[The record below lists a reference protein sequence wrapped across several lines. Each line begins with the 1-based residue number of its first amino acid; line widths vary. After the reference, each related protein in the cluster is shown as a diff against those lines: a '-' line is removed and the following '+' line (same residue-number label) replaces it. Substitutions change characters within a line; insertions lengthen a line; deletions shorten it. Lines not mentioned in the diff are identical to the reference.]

1 MVLRNEILN
10 DYSVYCDQKL
20 KSEFGQYSDVNNDPI
35 YLYQRYKC
43 RIIEERQRRVNTP
56 SNLVIPDAHKRAY
69 DNIVSDIENGNPL
82 RKYQSR
88 NLKNLNYDDDMLSHW
103 GVQHLH
109 LGEFI
114 ESDGFIN
121 RTGKLLFVYFTNE
134 SANIIGFF
142 GHGVWCDLDL
152 IEIMHANWP
161 QELSVYKKYSDA
173 SKLTTDE
180 YQALRS
186 INGNANIT
194 VQDGTEYLCPGMG
207 VTGNGAPVNA
217 ILNSDKVILNFN
229 QEYELIVENIDKVLA
244 ADPEGRSSD
253 TVTIGV
259 ELDQNSKEFVYIV
272 KETSFRFT
280 LAT

>member
-1 MVLRNEILN
+1 MNMALRNEILN
-10 DYSVYCDQKL
+10 DYSRYCDQKL
-20 KSEFGQYSDVNNDPI
+20 KNEIEQYSNVNNDPI

-43 RIIEERQRRVNTP
+43 RIIDERQRKVNTP
-56 SNLVIPDAHKRAY
+56 SNIVIPDENKRAY

-103 GVQHLH
+103 GIQHLH
-109 LGEFI
+109 LGEVI

-142 GHGVWCDLDL
+142 GHGAWCDLDL

-161 QELSVYKKYSDA
+161 QELSVYKKDSDA
-173 SKLTTDE
+173 RKLTTDE

-186 INGNANIT
+186 ING
-194 VQDGTEYLCPGMG
+194 
-207 VTGNGAPVNA
+207 
-217 ILNSDKVILNFN
+217 K
-229 QEYELIVENIDKVLA
+229 
-244 ADPEGRSSD
+244 
-253 TVTIGV
+253 
-259 ELDQNSKEFVYIV
+259 
-272 KETSFRFT
+272 
-280 LAT
+280 